1 MLHTVEAVLEA
12 DGSVRLLEEVEITG
26 PRRVLVTI
34 LDEPGEDA
42 LDSTLRLSE
51 AALDDWNRPE
61 EEEAWRYLQP
71 ETSS

>member
-12 DGSVRLLEEVEITG
+12 DGSVRFLEDVEVTG

-34 LDEPGEDA
+34 LDEPGEEAADA
-42 LDSTLRLSE
+42 TLLLSE
-51 AALDDWNRPE
+51 AALGDWNRPE

>member
-1 MLHTVEAVLEA
+1 MIQTVEAVLEP
-12 DGSVRLLEEVEITG
+12 DGRVRLLEEVEITG

-34 LDEPGEDA
+34 LDEPGDDA
-42 LDSTLRLSE
+42 SDATLLLSE
-51 AALDDWNRPE
+51 AALADWNRPE